1 MLYLD
6 QTQEC
11 GTRVL
16 HAPNPGRKMARRL
29 GWLERVRNDTVR
41 ARMAMHSLLQ
51 AVLLIVNYTMLA
63 CYSTGAKFA
72 INTAACCAVLA
83 GLLVSALMVIFSLS
97 YEETGRRPLG
107 HKAFIAAWQPI
118 VLWTIGVVGLYIP
131 FRLGLLT
138 TTVWPYQVALSAIW
152 LLPALYSLRYVHA
165 VWLVAYWLKAQIDQG
180 NIHAYDLDTLPPQL
194 SYAEVPYNGQTELI
208 ESLVLA
214 GNYQQAIEAAGA
226 TGQQIDGLVTDLL
239 VQLADADAVA
249 SDHLEGDM
257 ATQVER
263 RRQAII
269 NHCATGIAAAT
280 NAFIQGKAA
289 ARDDEHAAQSA
300 KDAFILSQ
308 DKYIAQMNA
317 QAFLDET
324 ERFAS
329 ASDDTSGSIRQ
340 ALAFVR
346 SISRQQRKE

>member
-6 QTQEC
+6 PTQEF
-11 GTRVL
+11 GTPAL
-16 HAPNPGRKMARRL
+16 HAPNPSQRMASRL
-29 GWLERVRNDTVR
+29 ARLERVRNDTVR
-41 ARMAMHSLLQ
+41 ARMATHSLLQ
-51 AVLLIVNYTMLA
+51 AVLLIVNCTISA
-63 CYSTGAKFA
+63 CYSTGEKFA
-72 INTAACCAVLA
+72 INLTACGAVLA
-83 GLLVSALMVIFSLS
+83 GLLVSALLVAFSLS
-97 YEETGRRPLG
+97 YEEAGRRPLG

-118 VLWTIGVVGLYIP
+118 VLWTIGVVGLYMP

-165 VWLVAYWLKAQIDQG
+165 VWLVAYWLKAQVAQG
-180 NIHAYDLDTLPPQL
+180 NIQAYVLDTLPPQL
-194 SYAEVPYNGQTELI
+194 SYAEVPYNGHTEII

-226 TGQQIDGLVTDLL
+226 TGRQIDGLVTDLL
-239 VQLADADAVA
+239 AELADADAVA
-249 SDHLEGDM
+249 TDHLEGDI

-263 RRQAII
+263 RREAII
-269 NHCATGIAAAT
+269 NHYVAGIEAAT
-280 NAFIQGKAA
+280 DAFVQGETA
-289 ARDDEHAAQSA
+289 ARDDERAAQSA

-308 DKYIAQMNA
+308 DKRIAALNA

-346 SISRQQRKE
+346 SLSRQQREE

>member
-1 MLYLD
+1 M
-6 QTQEC
+6 
-11 GTRVL
+11 
-16 HAPNPGRKMARRL
+16 
-29 GWLERVRNDTVR
+29 
-41 ARMAMHSLLQ
+41 
-51 AVLLIVNYTMLA
+51 
-63 CYSTGAKFA
+63 
-72 INTAACCAVLA
+72 
-83 GLLVSALMVIFSLS
+83 
-97 YEETGRRPLG
+97 
-107 HKAFIAAWQPI
+107 
-118 VLWTIGVVGLYIP
+118 P

-165 VWLVAYWLKAQIDQG
+165 VWLVAYWLKAQVAQG
-180 NIHAYDLDTLPPQL
+180 NIQAYDLDTLPPQL
-194 SYAEVPYNGQTELI
+194 SYAEVPYNGHTEII

-226 TGQQIDGLVTDLL
+226 TGRQIDGLVTDLL
-239 VQLADADAVA
+239 AELADADAVA
-249 SDHLEGDM
+249 TDHLEGDM

-263 RRQAII
+263 RREAII
-269 NHCATGIAAAT
+269 NHYVAGIEAAT
-280 NAFIQGKAA
+280 DAFVQGETA
-289 ARDDEHAAQSA
+289 ARDDERAAQSA

-308 DKYIAQMNA
+308 DKRIAALNA

-346 SISRQQRKE
+346 SLSRQQREE